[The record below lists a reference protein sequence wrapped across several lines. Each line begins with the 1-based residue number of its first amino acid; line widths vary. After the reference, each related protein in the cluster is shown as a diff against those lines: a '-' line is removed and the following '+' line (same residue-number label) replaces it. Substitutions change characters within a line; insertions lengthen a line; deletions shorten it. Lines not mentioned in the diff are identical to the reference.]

1 MAAAGAEVWLLSRT
15 DKGRV
20 IRRMGGYGQ
29 RLYCMRYADPEL
41 AVGCADGS
49 MRVYD
54 LYSGRCSRLFR
65 LQNFL
70 LLHGQLPVT
79 FKEQSEY

>member
-1 MAAAGAEVWLLSRT
+1 MVFGVYGPRKICADAKLSL
-15 DKGRV
+15 GV
-20 IRRMGGYGQ
+20 
-29 RLYCMRYADPEL
+29 CNRYADPEL

-54 LYSGRCSRLFR
+54 LYSGCCSRLFR

-79 FKEQSEY
+79 FKEQSEYYNV